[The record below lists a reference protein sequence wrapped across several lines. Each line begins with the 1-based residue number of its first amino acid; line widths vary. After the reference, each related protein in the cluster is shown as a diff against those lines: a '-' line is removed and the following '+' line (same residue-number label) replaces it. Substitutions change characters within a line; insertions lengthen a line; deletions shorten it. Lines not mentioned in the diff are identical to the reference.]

1 MRDGWVDLEVMQTE
15 FGNRWAGFKAGVS
28 GGIGERTSPLWQAGS
43 AAMRS
48 VDPEGNLLEKLGR
61 GLVDGAY
68 WSAPALSV
76 PMEVLKMMG
85 FEGANGDPAVARFQ
99 QGWHQELANIFHGG
113 QVRRHGF
120 VVQPRPREV
129 LRRQDRVR
137 RFNEALRDGRR
148 DAVDFNQRQ
157 GLPGFIL

>member
-1 MRDGWVDLEVMQTE
+1 
-15 FGNRWAGFKAGVS
+15 
-28 GGIGERTSPLWQAGS
+28 
-43 AAMRS
+43 
-48 VDPEGNLLEKLGR
+48 
-61 GLVDGAY
+61 
-68 WSAPALSV
+68 
-76 PMEVLKMMG
+76 
-85 FEGANGDPAVARFQ
+85 
-99 QGWHQELANIFHGG
+99 LANIFHGG